1 MDFKRKLIYKHIGA
15 KIAYFRTLNDL
26 SQEEL
31 AQRIHLSRATLGKIE
46 RATYNSSISLETLL
60 DISEA
65 LGINLNMLISSDPEE
80 QQYWNK
86 LLGDKSKTI

>member
-15 KIAYFRTLNDL
+15 KIAYFRTLNDM

-31 AQRIHLSRATLGKIE
+31 AQRIHMSRATLGKIE
-46 RATYNSSISLETLL
+46 RATYHSSISLDTLL
-60 DISEA
+60 DISDA

-86 LLGDKSKTI
+86 LLKTKS

>member
-80 QQYWNK
+80 REYWNK
-86 LLGDKSKTI
+86 LLKSKV